1 MTEEKRSYI
10 PALGF
15 HWLTRL
21 YDPVVAILLRENTFK
36 QQLIEQAQVRPG
48 DRVLDLGCGT
58 GTLTI
63 MLRRAYPDA
72 TVVGLDGD
80 PAVLAI
86 AREKIAA
93 ANVAIELRE
102 GMAFAPPFMPGSFD
116 RVVSSLVFHHL
127 VTEDKRRTF
136 AKVREVLRPGG
147 ELHVLDWGQAQNL
160 LMRAAFLGVQF
171 LDGFATTTDNVRG
184 RLVPFMQDAGFT
196 DVIET
201 QHAMTPLGTLSLYR
215 ATAPTMGK

>member
-1 MTEEKRSYI
+1 MTEDKRSYI

-21 YDPVVAILLRENTFK
+21 YDPVVATVLRENTYKK
-36 QQLIEQAQVRPG
+36 QLVKQARLRPG
-48 DRVLDLGCGT
+48 HRVLDLGCGT

-63 MLRRAYPDA
+63 MLKRACPAA

-86 AREKIAA
+86 AREKVVA
-93 ANVAIELRE
+93 ANVEIELQE
-102 GMAFAPPFMPGSFD
+102 GMAFAPPFTPGSFD

-127 VTEDKRRTF
+127 ATEDKRRTL

-171 LDGFATTTDNVRG
+171 LDGFGTTNDNVRG
-184 RLVPFMQDAGFT
+184 RLVLFMQEAGFT
-196 DVIET
+196 GVTET

-215 ATAPTMGK
+215 ATVPAVRD